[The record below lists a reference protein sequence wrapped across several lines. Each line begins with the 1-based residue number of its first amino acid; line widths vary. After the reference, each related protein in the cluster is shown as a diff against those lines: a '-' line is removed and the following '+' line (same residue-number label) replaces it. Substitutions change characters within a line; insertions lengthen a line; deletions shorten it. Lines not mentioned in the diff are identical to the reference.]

1 MVQVF
6 EVCPLGGEQMNKHNG
21 NLINVIATGFVVVI
35 LFLLV
40 LFWGRIFFLV
50 KNLDK
55 LPASSSEVIISPSG
69 LVPGEPAPQQ
79 VESSDRSRMELPG
92 PNEPNFRFSRVYRV
106 YANINKESV
115 FINAIGAFWDIAA
128 VTMPF
133 RDVNERVYYGYEDK
147 TGYLCLDNRSGLI
160 IRRYKTVELN
170 DKSASMEEELFAGPN
185 GISETAS
192 ASLGRFYDPIVTEVW
207 LEGSHSGIPS
217 RIGLYDKR
225 IRRFYVIDFA
235 GGSVSKGLQL
245 AEGDSREPIA
255 IGIIKKELV
264 APGVVWNA
272 PEIWNE
278 ANAKREPQGLFW
290 DWDRTYTYIPVLD
303 KTGRIHIYNT
313 KEQTLTNAGYLPTPQ
328 SLFGTERLNEVAN
341 PRDVLDYDIQP
352 VYAVRRLP
360 GEGKKAGRVI
370 DVKYLGMCVG
380 SVSREGTAMTVAVF
394 DPNGKL
400 VYRGDTKS
408 NGMSSVEFMY
418 SSVSDEPLVTIFL
431 FLLENLQPPVF
442 EAASY
447 LCAGCFEAGAGH
459 RALFILPNSFLG
471 MLGRYQGVHLDREV
485 FLPLLMG
492 PSLILSVW
500 LAWKVRKDAALVG
513 LSRAAKTWWIVGTI
527 AFGLPAYITYR
538 LTRHKEVLVTCQNCG
553 NLRRPD
559 MEKCHRCGSKWEMP
573 ELTPPNWRICD

>member
-1 MVQVF
+1 
-6 EVCPLGGEQMNKHNG
+6 MNKHNG

-92 PNEPNFRFSRVYRV
+92 PNEPNFRFSRVY
-106 YANINKESV
+106 ANINKESV

-160 IRRYKTVELN
+160 IRHYKSFGPN
-170 DKSASMEEELFAGPN
+170 GKSMSGEAEFFAGPN

-264 APGVVWNA
+264 APGVMWNA

-278 ANAKREPQGLFW
+278 ANAKREPQMLLLPGGAQPGERYRFAGR
-290 DWDRTYTYIPVLD
+290 DRNYTYIPVLD
-303 KTGRIHIYNT
+303 KTGQIHIYNT

-341 PRDVLDYDIQP
+341 PRDVLDYDIWP
-352 VYAVRRLP
+352 VYAILRLP
-360 GEGKKAGRVI
+360 ADPNKPSQNF
-370 DVKYLGMCVG
+370 DVKYLGMNVACT
-380 SVSREGTAMTVAVF
+380 SREGTSMAVAVF

-408 NGMSSVEFMY
+408 NNMPTVEYMW
-418 SSVSDEPLVTIFL
+418 SERSGEPLVTIFL

-442 EAASY
+442 EVASY

-471 MLGRYQGVHLDREV
+471 MLGRYTGLKFDREG

-492 PSLILSVW
+492 PSLVLSVW
-500 LAWKVRKDAALVG
+500 LAWRIRKDAKLTG
-513 LSRAAKTWWIVGTI
+513 LSSRAGTWWIVGTI